1 MKPRALAWIA
11 AVTGGSLQ
19 GADGW
24 VGAVAIDTR
33 ALPSQ
38 GQPLFVALKGENFDG
53 HAHVQAA
60 ANGGCVAALVA
71 HPVDANITQII
82 VPNTERALADLAA
95 AAQRE
100 RSTKVLAVTGSN
112 GKTSVKTLLLSILN
126 QLGGAYANPGNRNNE
141 IGLPLAVLDAPED
154 ARFAVY
160 EMGAG
165 KPGDIAYLTAIARPD
180 VALVNIAPAHLERMG
195 SLLGVAQ
202 TKGAIYTA
210 LADDGV
216 AVVNADDAFALHFL
230 EGLHGKRV
238 LKFGL
243 DTVADVSARDVR
255 STPQGSQF
263 VLTTGTGQIAIT
275 LPMPGRHNVR
285 NALAAAA
292 MALAAG
298 ATLAQ
303 VQAGLQAVQ
312 PVAGRLI
319 AHRLSTG
326 AMLVD
331 DSYNANPGSVAAAID
346 TLVSGDGEAWL
357 VLGDMRELGA
367 DALLLH
373 AQAGQQAKAAGIA
386 RLFTLGPLSAHAANA
401 FGADAQQF
409 DSHAALTAAL
419 GSALHAGVT
428 VLVKGSRGS
437 AMDKIVTALLARDAE
452 SGKENTTDAA

>member
-1 MKPRALAWIA
+1 
-11 AVTGGSLQ
+11 
-19 GADGW
+19 
-24 VGAVAIDTR
+24 
-33 ALPSQ
+33 
-38 GQPLFVALKGENFDG
+38 
-53 HAHVQAA
+53 
-60 ANGGCVAALVA
+60 
-71 HPVDANITQII
+71 
-82 VPNTERALADLAA
+82 
-95 AAQRE
+95 
-100 RSTKVLAVTGSN
+100 
-112 GKTSVKTLLLSILN
+112 
-126 QLGGAYANPGNRNNE
+126 
-141 IGLPLAVLDAPED
+141 
-154 ARFAVY
+154 
-160 EMGAG
+160 
-165 KPGDIAYLTAIARPD
+165 
-180 VALVNIAPAHLERMG
+180 MG